1 MGYSFFEAHNLCHL
15 SSDRLT
21 ERERERERERFV
33 AYHPVDNKMF
43 FIMART

>member
-15 SSDRLT
+15 SSDQLT
-21 ERERERERERFV
+21 ERERERERFV

-43 FIMART
+43 FIMAHT